1 VNYRHLCVFLHF
13 SVLIVH
19 VFGQHDISKW
29 CVLSCDVTRPRR
41 ACSPNGYH
49 RESRI
54 HWGSLK
60 DIEHPKIWYLLLFR
74 VFIVKRILCIT
85 LVVIVIFCG
94 LRQKRSPNY
103 AVRITEEINHKRGW
117 ICTVQWIRFTHSSVE
132 IHPFEMSD
140 MPVECMLNACWNRS

>member
-1 VNYRHLCVFLHF
+1 VNYRHICVFLHF

-19 VFGQHDISKW
+19 VFGQHDINDACCRAMW
-29 CVLSCDVTRPRR
+29 RAQDAPARQMVTT
-41 ACSPNGYH
+41 
-49 RESRI
+49 ESRI

-94 LRQKRSPNY
+94 LWQKRSPNY

-132 IHPFEMSD
+132 IHPFKMSD
-140 MPVECMLNACWNRS
+140 MPVECLLNACWNQS